1 MIKRFNTYNES
12 LKGKLKG
19 KSEEDVKKGLNNL
32 LIHIKKESED
42 PEMFAEG
49 MFYYL
54 KHIFKTDK
62 EILNVLIDNNILKAS
77 DIIETLCS
85 DFDDVDNDDKTV
97 GQRNYKT
104 RVMKGIY
111 DLIEKNID
119 DFNISEY
126 NTM

>member
-1 MIKRFNTYNES
+1 MIKKFNTYNES

-19 KSEEDVKKGLNNL
+19 KSEKEVKKGLNNL
-32 LIHIKKESED
+32 LIQIKKESEN
-42 PEMFAEG
+42 PEMYTEG

-62 EILNVLIDNNILKAS
+62 EILNVLIDNNILNAS
-77 DIIETLCS
+77 DIIETLCE
-85 DFDDVDNDDKTV
+85 DFDHIEFKTI
-97 GQRNYKT
+97 QQKKYKI

-119 DFNISEY
+119 NFDIAEY
-126 NTM
+126 NLM